1 MSRTT
6 NLAAAVFVIL
16 AASACDEDRNALAPA
31 GITAPKASQLSEFA
45 APAGIV
51 ALSLA
56 GVEADVWP
64 YTSTGFGTTP
74 QDPVNLVFAGAAD
87 PRQIR
92 STLMRLSGSGRPGPL
107 AAFNCTWSDAVADPQ
122 TSFSNSE
129 GWVPSAVQLQCGNF
143 SGPRFHV
150 RIYRQGD
157 LTLANAHYE
166 ILIPGTNMHEVLSWE
181 LAEALVMADFAR
193 SGFLAAAP
201 AASAVITAAPY
212 YRAVQAAIAASIPS
226 AQIAAL
232 GLNVNG
238 DGTASIPNDGRA
250 TLLQLGGAAPVVD
263 GVSESNFVIQFGQV
277 IPKPFCSAGTT
288 GYLFAAGPITIH
300 MRSGIVDGNFES
312 TLTSAGTLT
321 LVEFNPITRQPT
333 SAPYQGVVSE
343 NTSVKLTN
351 GSSWV
356 DFLSR
361 REETPDT
368 GLTRG
373 IRTETLRARQHG
385 ADDYDLH
392 VDC

>member
-16 AASACDEDRNALAPA
+16 AASACDEDRNALAPD

-51 ALSLA
+51 TLSLA
-56 GVEADVWP
+56 GAEADVWP

-92 STLMRLSGSGRPGPL
+92 STLMSLSGSGRPGPL
-107 AAFNCTWSDAVADPQ
+107 AAFSCTWSDAVADPQ

-150 RIYRQGD
+150 RIYRQGN

-263 GVSESNFVIQFGQV
+263 GISESNFVIQFGQV
-277 IPKPFCSAGTT
+277 IPKPFCSVGTT

-392 VDC
+392 IDC